1 MSEIAMFDS
10 AHLAAGGLFLGLI
23 LYFVWKSRTRREH
36 LEPTRPLEGEAVSE
50 QGRRA
55 VHGFRTRTRGPH
67 SWIS

>member
-10 AHLAAGGLFLGLI
+10 THLAAGGLLLGLI
-23 LYFVWKSRTRREH
+23 LYFVWKRRIRREH
-36 LEPTRPLEGEAVSE
+36 LDLARRLEGEAASE
-50 QGRRA
+50 QAGRA